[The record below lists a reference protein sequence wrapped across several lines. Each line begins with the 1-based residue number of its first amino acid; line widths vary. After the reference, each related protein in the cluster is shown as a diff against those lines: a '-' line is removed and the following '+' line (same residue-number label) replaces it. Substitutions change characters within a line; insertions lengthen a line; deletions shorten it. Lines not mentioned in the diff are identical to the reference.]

1 MSKVERSS
9 LEPLSLSENERSTSE
24 RLDSLTDVDI
34 MKEKSDELLAL
45 ALTGSMPDVVV
56 VVVVM
61 GTGAVIALLC
71 DCCTDDDWFGALSG
85 QRDNK

>member
-24 RLDSLTDVDI
+24 RLDSLTEVDI

-56 VVVVM
+56 IAVM
-61 GTGAVIALLC
+61 GTGAVIVLLC
-71 DCCTDDDWFGALSG
+71 DCCMDDDWLGALSG
-85 QRDNK
+85 HRDNK

>member
-61 GTGAVIALLC
+61 GTGAVIVLLC